1 MGQNKKITI
10 LFTSVGRRVE
20 LVQQFRK
27 AAESLHV
34 RLWLIGA
41 DVSLDAPALFYC
53 NEQVQVCRI
62 RDEAYIPQLLDIC
75 KEKEVDLLIPTI
87 DTDLLLLA
95 SKRHLFEEIGCR
107 VLISEPDK
115 ISICRDKRYTSD
127 FFVKCGLKA
136 PMPVDQVKDY
146 QQGFPAFIK
155 PKDGSSSIDA
165 YRVEYEKD
173 LKVYAGKIKDYIIQP
188 FIDGREYTIDVFCDF
203 DGNPIYITPRER
215 IAVRSGEVLKTQIV
229 QDDVMIDECHRIIRA
244 FKPCGPIT
252 VQMIRQK
259 ETGEDYYIEINPRF
273 GGGAPLSMKAGA
285 DAAKM
290 LLRLLQGEKLSYHE
304 KAAKEQA
311 VYSRFDQ
318 SILIQPKAELCCVE
332 DLQQIKEYCGDLQA
346 VIFDLDDT
354 LYLEKDY
361 VRSGYRKVAQLLP
374 EVADAYE
381 KLWTAFEQG
390 QNVIDQVLLDEGIY
404 SEECKQECLDCYRWQ
419 EPDIALSLEVKTLLE
434 AVRESGRKIGILT
447 DGRVEGQRAKI
458 KALGL
463 EELVDEIIITDELA
477 GKCGDVANFRK
488 PSDIGFRLMQL
499 RLNVPFEKMAYVG
512 DNRKKDFAAPL
523 QLGMKAVWYKNRD
536 GLYWE

>member
-20 LVQQFRK
+20 LVQQFKK
-27 AAESLHV
+27 AAQSLSA

-41 DVSLDAPALFYC
+41 DLSADAPALFYC
-53 NEQVQVCRI
+53 NEQVSVCRI
-62 RDEAYIPQLLDIC
+62 HDEAYIPQLLSIC
-75 KEKEVDLLIPTI
+75 KEKEVDLVIPTI

-95 SKRHLFEEIGCR
+95 RNRQLFEEAGCR
-107 VLISEPDK
+107 VLISAPDK

-127 FFVKCGLKA
+127 FFVRCGLKA
-136 PMPVDQVKDY
+136 PMPVDRAEDY
-146 QQGFPAFIK
+146 SQGFPAFIK

-165 YRVEYEKD
+165 YRVDNRED
-173 LKVYAGKIKDYIIQP
+173 LAVYAAKIKDYIIQP

-229 QDDVMIDECHRIIRA
+229 QDEVMIEECRKIIRE

-252 VQMIRQK
+252 VQLIRQK
-259 ETGEDYYIEINPRF
+259 KSNENYYIEINPRF

-285 DAAKM
+285 DAAGM
-290 LLRLLQGEKLSYHE
+290 LVRLLQGETLSYLDR
-304 KAAKEQA
+304 AAKERA

-318 SILIQPKAELCCVE
+318 SICIPGENGPCGAET
-332 DLQQIKEYCGDLQA
+332 LQQAGQYCEDMQA

-354 LYLEKDY
+354 LYPEKEY
-361 VRSGYRKVAQLLP
+361 VRSGYRKIAQILP
-374 EVADAYE
+374 EVSDAYE
-381 KLWTAFEQG
+381 KLWTAFEKG
-390 QNVIDQVLLDEGIY
+390 QNAIDQVLLDEGIY
-404 SEECKQECLDCYRWQ
+404 TEERKKECLDCYRRQ
-419 EPDIALSLEVKTLLE
+419 EPDIALLPEAEQLLE
-434 AVRESGRKIGILT
+434 TFRKSGKKIGILT

-463 EELVDEIIITDELA
+463 EKLADEIIITDELA
-477 GKCGDVANFRK
+477 GKCGDVMRFRK

-499 RLNVPFEKMAYVG
+499 RLNVPFEQMVYIG
-512 DNRKKDFAAPL
+512 DNRKKDFDAPL
-523 QLGMKAVWYKNRD
+523 QLGMKAVWYRNRE